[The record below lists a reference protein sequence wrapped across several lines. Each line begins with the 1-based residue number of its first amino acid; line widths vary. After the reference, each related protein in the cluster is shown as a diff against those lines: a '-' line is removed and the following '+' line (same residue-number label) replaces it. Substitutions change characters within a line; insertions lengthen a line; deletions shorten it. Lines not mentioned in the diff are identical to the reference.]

1 VKLNQFELIRTI
13 MVRLKGWSLERVD
26 DLGVA
31 LLDFSSVDDLVFWL
45 GWEFWVVWKKPKEI
59 SFGFLIWF

>member
-45 GWEFWVVWKKPKEI
+45 G
-59 SFGFLIWF
+59 